1 MKTKCKIA
9 VLLTAVFLGLIFVA
23 QAEDAPFT
31 IDPFRILNG
40 MNRSW
45 LQGYEP
51 SVAQNKWMLVLPVLS
66 EQANGS
72 IQTEL
77 IMHDETF
84 SPFKPQTMS
93 VKTQRSE
100 GGLYAVRL
108 PLELYADRNNGDYAC
123 TIRFT
128 GQTKS
133 GDALS
138 MDMPYTV
145 RIRDGQASR
154 EVMRIQI
161 TDVVTNLKLGEEG
174 VVTAKFTN
182 PCKTVT
188 FEQLV
193 LRISDKSQEIIPL
206 SADVVY
212 LEDLQPG
219 ESRTISIPMIV
230 KPDASVSYHILDFC
244 LNWLS
249 LDKPVAQTESYT
261 VPVTQEMRLEQGGVR
276 MADSVIAGDS
286 VTITLPLMNMGRS
299 DLINVLATVS
309 LPGIT
314 EKQSVLVG
322 TIAPGET
329 RNAQITLMPGKHVS
343 GSFTGTLTVEATDN
357 DGNPASFD
365 LPIGL
370 SVESPVITT
379 TQDNTLVQ
387 QEEKIPY
394 FTYGLAG
401 GCILLLILCI
411 VQGAVLRR
419 KIRKMEED
427 RL

>member
-1 MKTKCKIA
+1 
-9 VLLTAVFLGLIFVA
+9 
-23 QAEDAPFT
+23 
-31 IDPFRILNG
+31 
-40 MNRSW
+40 
-45 LQGYEP
+45 
-51 SVAQNKWMLVLPVLS
+51 
-66 EQANGS
+66 
-72 IQTEL
+72 
-77 IMHDETF
+77 
-84 SPFKPQTMS
+84 
-93 VKTQRSE
+93 
-100 GGLYAVRL
+100 
-108 PLELYADRNNGDYAC
+108 
-123 TIRFT
+123 
-128 GQTKS
+128 
-133 GDALS
+133 
-138 MDMPYTV
+138 
-145 RIRDGQASR
+145 
-154 EVMRIQI
+154 
-161 TDVVTNLKLGEEG
+161 
-174 VVTAKFTN
+174 
-182 PCKTVT
+182 
-188 FEQLV
+188 
-193 LRISDKSQEIIPL
+193 
-206 SADVVY
+206 
-212 LEDLQPG
+212 
-219 ESRTISIPMIV
+219 
-230 KPDASVSYHILDFC
+230 
-244 LNWLS
+244 
-249 LDKPVAQTESYT
+249 
-261 VPVTQEMRLEQGGVR
+261 

>member
-1 MKTKCKIA
+1 MKSKYFIA
-9 VLLTAVFLGLIFVA
+9 VLLTVLFLLPIFGA

-31 IDPFRILNG
+31 IDQDRILNG

-51 SVAQNKWMLVLPVLS
+51 SIYQNKWTLVLPILS
-66 EQANGS
+66 EPAYGY

-77 IMHDETF
+77 IMADETL

-100 GGLYAVRL
+100 SGIYAVRL

-123 TIRFT
+123 TIRIT
-128 GQTKS
+128 GKTKS

-138 MDMPYTV
+138 MEMPYTV
-145 RIRDGQASR
+145 RIRDGQPSR

-161 TDVVTNLKLGEEG
+161 TDVITDLKVGEDST
-174 VVTAKFTN
+174 VTATLTN

-188 FEQLV
+188 FEQPV
-193 LRISDKSQEIIPL
+193 LRISDSSREIIPQG
-206 SADVVY
+206 ADVLY
-212 LEDLQPG
+212 LDDLNPG
-219 ESRTISIPMIV
+219 ESRTVTFPMTV
-230 KPDASVSYHILDFC
+230 KPGAAVSHHILDFS
-244 LNWLS
+244 LS
-249 LDKPVAQTESYT
+249 WISLGKTVTQEESYT
-261 VPVTQEMRLEQGGVR
+261 VPVTQEMRLENGGVK

-286 VTITLPLMNMGRS
+286 LTITLPLMNMGRA
-299 DLINVLATVS
+299 DLVNVLATVS
-309 LPGIT
+309 LPGVT
-314 EKQSVLVG
+314 DKQSALVG

-357 DGNPASFD
+357 DGNPTSFTI
-365 LPIGL
+365 PISL
-370 SVESPVITT
+370 EVETPVIAVEQT
-379 TQDNTLVQ
+379 DAPVQ
-387 QEEKIPY
+387 EEEKIPY
-394 FTYGLAG
+394 LTYGLAG
-401 GCILLLILCI
+401 GCALLLIICI
-411 VQGAVLRR
+411 VQSAVLRK
-419 KIRKMEED
+419 KIRKLEED

>member
-1 MKTKCKIA
+1 MKRKYFIA
-9 VLLTAVFLGLIFVA
+9 VLLTIMFLVPMVQGYA
-23 QAEDAPFT
+23 EQAAFS

-77 IMHDETF
+77 IMHDETL

-100 GGLYAVRL
+100 GSIYAVRL

-182 PCKTVT
+182 PCKTVA

-212 LEDLQPG
+212 LEDLKPG

-230 KPDASVSYHILDFC
+230 KPDASVSYHILDFS

-261 VPVTQEMRLEQGGVR
+261 VPVTQEMRLEQGGVK

-286 VTITLPLMNMGRS
+286 VTITLPLMNMGRG

-329 RNAQITLMPGKHVS
+329 RNAQITLQPGKHIS
-343 GSFTGTLTVEATDN
+343 GEFTGTLTVKATDN
-357 DGNPASFD
+357 DGNPTSFD
-365 LPIGL
+365 LPISL
-370 SVESPVITT
+370 SVEEPVNTT